1 MVKWMGK
8 PAPLMLSSRERYGD
22 MWTLQLLGKTTFVF
36 VSEPEL
42 IEEFFNADPDVLRA
56 GAAHRRIGTALLG
69 EGSLLLLDEPE
80 HMELKNLLMPPFKTD
95 HVERYRQGI
104 ERVAEEEVASWPL
117 HEPME
122 MLPRMQRVALNVIMT
137 TTFGGTEGEE
147 LETLRDRV
155 HNLLEW
161 AGSPLHMGTLHL
173 AHRRGKGYPKGFVSV
188 RDAMNESIYG
198 VIESVR
204 NDPNLHERDD
214 VLSMLVQAR
223 RADGSALTDQEM
235 RDQLVTLM
243 IQGHSS
249 TATALSWA
257 LERITR
263 HPEVIDRMRDEAQ
276 SGGGEEYMD
285 AVVKET
291 LRVRPPLP
299 IAGAREVSRPF
310 QLGEYEL
317 PADTLVAACIFLL
330 HRHEKLFPEPD
341 RFRPERFLEGKQPG
355 KYEWIAFGG
364 GHRHCIG
371 ASFSLLQ
378 MKIVLRTIVLRTRLE
393 PADQADEEIRRLGVG
408 FSPARGARVVV
419 KERSQA
425 PLTSNVTS

>member
-1 MVKWMGK
+1 
-8 PAPLMLSSRERYGD
+8 
-22 MWTLQLLGKTTFVF
+22 
-36 VSEPEL
+36 
-42 IEEFFNADPDVLRA
+42 
-56 GAAHRRIGTALLG
+56 
-69 EGSLLLLDEPE
+69 
-80 HMELKNLLMPPFKTD
+80 
-95 HVERYRQGI
+95 
-104 ERVAEEEVASWPL
+104 
-117 HEPME
+117 
-122 MLPRMQRVALNVIMT
+122 
-137 TTFGGTEGEE
+137 
-147 LETLRDRV
+147 
-155 HNLLEW
+155 
-161 AGSPLHMGTLHL
+161 
-173 AHRRGKGYPKGFVSV
+173 
-188 RDAMNESIYG
+188 
-198 VIESVR
+198 
-204 NDPNLHERDD
+204 
-214 VLSMLVQAR
+214 MLVQAR

-257 LERITR
+257 IERITR
-263 HPEVIDRMRDEAQ
+263 HPEVLERMRDEAQ
-276 SGGGEEYMD
+276 SNGSEEYLD

-310 QLGEYEL
+310 KLGKYEL

-341 RFRPERFLEGKQPG
+341 RFRPERFLEGQQPG